1 MKTHLSR
8 CGGDP
13 ARDMMLSPWHR
24 EWALLLA
31 AVQAL
36 TQLPVP
42 AVYDADMLRR
52 SVRYMPVAGLLVGIV
67 AAGVFSAAR
76 AGLPGMAAAALS
88 LAATLLLTGA
98 LHEDGLADSV
108 DGLFGGR
115 SREEALRIMRDSR
128 VGAFGVLGLIVVV
141 VAKLA
146 CLAALP
152 GAAGPLIAAHA
163 ASRFYAVA
171 PPAVLPYARADG
183 MAGALVQPDI
193 ADLAIAALCGL
204 LPLLL
209 LGPRAG
215 PALLVSAAAA
225 LSFGL
230 YVRRRLG
237 GYTGDVLGAMQQ
249 LTELSVLLAALWRA
263 G

>member
-1 MKTHLSR
+1 M
-8 CGGDP
+8 
-13 ARDMMLSPWHR
+13 A
-24 EWALLLA
+24 LA

-36 TQLPVP
+36 TRVPVP
-42 AVYDADMLRR
+42 AAYDADMLRR
-52 SVRYMPVAGLLVGIV
+52 SVRYMPVAGLLVGV
-67 AAGVFSAAR
+67 TAACVFSAAA
-76 AGLPGMAAAALS
+76 AGLPGGVAAALS

-115 SREEALRIMRDSR
+115 SREDALRIMRDSR

-141 VAKLA
+141 GAKLA
-146 CLAALP
+146 CVAALP
-152 GAAGPLIAAHA
+152 AAAGPLIAAHA
-163 ASRFYAVA
+163 ASRFYAVL
-171 PPAVLPYARADG
+171 PPAVLPYARTDG
-183 MAGALVQPDI
+183 MAGSLAQPDV

-215 PALLVSAAAA
+215 PALILSAAVA
-225 LSFGL
+225 LLFGL
-230 YVRRRLG
+230 YLRRRLG
-237 GYTGDVLGAMQQ
+237 GYTGDTLGAMQQ